1 MGLAEPEN
9 GLRRQ
14 PAYGEQTEQPEI
26 EAQNERADEERAR
39 DDFAR
44 WTDWPV
50 LVLLAL
56 VEVAWLVALVYLIH
70 RFVLS

>member
-9 GLRRQ
+9 GLRPQ
-14 PAYGEQTEQPEI
+14 PAYGEHTEQPEI
-26 EAQNERADEERAR
+26 EAQNERADEECAR